1 MTTRYNTLIFLLC
14 LGMSLGVQAYTPT
27 KQTEKSKQKLELLQ
41 SKISTTQSSIHE
53 DKKQAS
59 LLNKQL
65 RSLEIEIGKVN
76 EHIRGLQTQID
87 KSAAQVTQLTSD
99 YASLSKNKKQHEYLL
114 SELILQ
120 TYKNYQNERW
130 QLLLS
135 NKDMQSLMRL
145 TRYYHDLSDARKKEI
160 QSLIASLSN
169 IETTA
174 KKIEQEKSNLEQ
186 LQRAETQQKNDLLQ
200 SQNQRKEILTK
211 LNSQVSE
218 NEKNLAQL
226 KGEQQ
231 ALETVMKKLKSG
243 LAKMPEYIEPSFKF
257 QKNKST
263 LFFPIQGQSATLMA
277 VTTHPGERNKKSYIK
292 AATGTPVYA
301 IYSGRIVFSEWL
313 RGVGLL
319 LIIDHGNGYMSLY
332 GNNDI
337 LYKSV
342 GDSVDKAEMIA
353 RVGQS
358 GGHSEPGLYFELR
371 KDGIALDLGSWFK
384 LS

>member
-1 MTTRYNTLIFLLC
+1 MITRYNFIFLLC
-14 LGMSLGVQAYTPT
+14 LWTALNAHAYTPT

-41 SKISTTQSSIHE
+41 SKISSTESSIHE
-53 DKKQAS
+53 DKKQLS

-65 RSLEIEIGKVN
+65 RSLEIEIGKLN

-87 KSAAQVTQLTSD
+87 NSATQVTQLTNH
-99 YASLSKNKKQHEYLL
+99 YAVLEKDKAQHEKLL

-135 NKDMQSLMRL
+135 NKDIQSLMRL
-145 TRYYHDLSDARKKEI
+145 THYYHDLSGARKKEI
-160 QSLIASLSN
+160 HNLITNLSS
-169 IETTA
+169 IEATA

-186 LQRAETQQKNDLLQ
+186 LQKAENQQKNDLLQ
-200 SQNQRKEILTK
+200 SQNQRKEILGK
-211 LNSQVSE
+211 LNNQVNA
-218 NEKNLAQL
+218 NEKNLVQL
-226 KGEQQ
+226 KGEQH
-231 ALETVMKKLKSG
+231 ALEAVMKKLKAG
-243 LAKMPEYIEPSFKF
+243 LAKMPEYVEPSFKF

-263 LFFPIQGQSATLMA
+263 LFFPIQGQSATFMA
-277 VTTHPGERNKKSYIK
+277 VTAHPGEKNKKSYVK
-292 AATGTPVYA
+292 ATTGTPVYA
-301 IYSGRIVFSEWL
+301 IYSGRVVFSEWL

-342 GDSVDKAEMIA
+342 GDTVDKAEMIA

-371 KDGIALDLGSWFK
+371 KDGMALDLSNWFK
-384 LS
+384 VG